1 MTGGTRFGGN
11 ANENVCDLR
20 ASEKKPGTDYLKM
33 QIEFNGKKRFLGGSY
48 QFLCAVLR
56 QIDKSNL
63 PLQTIIRNKRG
74 YYFEGTID
82 E

>member
-1 MTGGTRFGGN
+1 
-11 ANENVCDLR
+11 
-20 ASEKKPGTDYLKM
+20 M
-33 QIEFNGKKRFLGGSY
+33 QIEFNGKKRFIGGGY
-48 QFLCAVLR
+48 KFLCEVLKL
-56 QIDKSNL
+56 IDKSNL